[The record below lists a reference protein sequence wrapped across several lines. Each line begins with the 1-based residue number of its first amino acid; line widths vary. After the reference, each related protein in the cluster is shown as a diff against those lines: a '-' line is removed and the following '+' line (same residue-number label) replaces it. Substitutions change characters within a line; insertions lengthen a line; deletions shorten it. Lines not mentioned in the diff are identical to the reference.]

1 MVFVGNKCRILK
13 TFKTRF
19 CVTCFCSLH
28 VRMLISIKT
37 PLGISVDYF
46 NGILILWVLSNL
58 PIKSELESSTHNM
71 IPKIVIV
78 KFIHVTD
85 PLRIFLYVC
94 PSNEE
99 TYFLTTFYGL
109 YFSHHFFL
117 FWLLP
122 FFLGFLAFRPLV

>member
-1 MVFVGNKCRILK
+1 
-13 TFKTRF
+13 
-19 CVTCFCSLH
+19 
-28 VRMLISIKT
+28 MLISIKT

-85 PLRIFLYVC
+85 P
-94 PSNEE
+94 
-99 TYFLTTFYGL
+99 
-109 YFSHHFFL
+109 
-117 FWLLP
+117 
-122 FFLGFLAFRPLV
+122 

>member
-1 MVFVGNKCRILK
+1 MVFVGKKCRMLK

-19 CVTCFCSLH
+19 CVTCFYSLH
-28 VRMLISIKT
+28 LRKLISIKT
-37 PLGISVDYF
+37 PLGISKNYL

-85 PLRIFLYVC
+85 PLLNSFICV
-94 PSNEE
+94 
-99 TYFLTTFYGL
+99 
-109 YFSHHFFL
+109 
-117 FWLLP
+117 
-122 FFLGFLAFRPLV
+122 PL